1 MTDAR
6 PSSAPPAAASSDNVR
21 WGFQRPDCRG
31 ANALGLFIDDL
42 QRVLDGHES
51 NVAKSPAALYQA
63 QADTN
68 ALVRRYADLTNAPAV
83 FAGQSITLRTAP
95 ADHGGV
101 QLVPLFSPG
110 LKQALVA
117 LLRVGESTQ

>member
-1 MTDAR
+1 MTDAS
-6 PSSAPPAAASSDNVR
+6 PSSAPPSAASPDNAR
-21 WGFQRPDCRG
+21 WGYQRPECRG

-42 QRVLDGHES
+42 HRVLEGHEG

-68 ALVRRYADLTNAPAV
+68 ALVRRYADLAGAPAV

-95 ADHGGV
+95 AEHGGV
-101 QLVPLFSPG
+101 QLVPLFSAG

-117 LLRVGESTQ
+117 LLRAGETTQ

>member
-1 MTDAR
+1 MTDAS
-6 PSSAPPAAASSDNVR
+6 PSSAPPAAASPENVS
-21 WGFQRPDCRG
+21 WGYQRPDCRG

-42 QRVLDGHES
+42 HRVLEGHEGK
-51 NVAKSPAALYQA
+51 VAKSPAALYQA

-95 ADHGGV
+95 GEQGGV

-110 LKQALVA
+110 LKQALIA
-117 LLRVGESTQ
+117 LLRAGESTQ